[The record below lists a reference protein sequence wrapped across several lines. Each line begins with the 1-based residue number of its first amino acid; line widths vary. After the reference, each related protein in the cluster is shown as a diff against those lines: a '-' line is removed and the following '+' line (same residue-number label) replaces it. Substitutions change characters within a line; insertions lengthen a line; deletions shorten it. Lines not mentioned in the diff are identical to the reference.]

1 MKRVKEGSSL
11 KRVIYLV
18 MVALLAMVVI
28 VPPAAAQGE
37 NVQQALDRAQER
49 VQAAKDYM
57 QSPEG

>member
-1 MKRVKEGSSL
+1 M

-18 MVALLAMVVI
+18 MAALVAMVVI